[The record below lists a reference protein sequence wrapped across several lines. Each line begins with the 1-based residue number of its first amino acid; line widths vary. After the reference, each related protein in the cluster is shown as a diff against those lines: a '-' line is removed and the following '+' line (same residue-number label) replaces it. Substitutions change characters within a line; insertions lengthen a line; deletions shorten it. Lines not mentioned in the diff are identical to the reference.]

1 MVANAEITPG
11 EAAHQAKLAG
21 VQATFQPPAAPA
33 PAAAAEAPPAAAP
46 AAPAAPADTAPYV
59 APPPDASRGAPAGMP
74 TLDQFM
80 NQFSKEH
87 TKAKPRTDQSFL
99 QMNQATFDLKDL
111 LGALSGGAAPAPA
124 ASAADAVGW
133 QPQDDAALLGL
144 TPPAQAAAPAV
155 VPAPALVPAPA
166 VVAAPLV
173 AAAPVLATAP
183 AA

>member
-21 VQATFQPPAAPA
+21 VHATFQPPAAPA
-33 PAAAAEAPPAAAP
+33 PAEAAPAEAPP

-59 APPPDASRGAPAGMP
+59 APPPDASKGAPAGMP

-80 NQFSKEH
+80 NQFAQEH

-111 LGALSGGAAPAPA
+111 LGALSAPGAVRPRACRP
-124 ASAADAVGW
+124 
-133 QPQDDAALLGL
+133 
-144 TPPAQAAAPAV
+144 
-155 VPAPALVPAPA
+155 
-166 VVAAPLV
+166 
-173 AAAPVLATAP
+173 
-183 AA
+183 